1 MAHRQLKKLRPGGRR
16 LYRGR
21 TVFAYLLREP
31 KWRALWAAMLGF
43 MLDAMD
49 VLLYVFALQTLRAEF
64 SLTNREAGLVSSATL
79 ITSAAGGFLFGL
91 LADRIGR
98 RRALIYSILL
108 YSVASGGTALAR
120 SFRELLCWRAL
131 IGFGL
136 GGEWAAGAV
145 LVAESWPAEQRGR
158 AIGVM
163 QSGWAIGYILA
174 AGVTAWILPRYGWRP
189 LFLVGLLPALLTLS
203 IRRTVVEP
211 KIWSAEHAGGA
222 RLGLTALFR
231 RPLAQRTFLATA
243 LTTSVLLGYWGLF
256 TWLPGFLS
264 APVEAGG
271 AGLSIVRTSAWIVPL
286 ELGAFAGY
294 LSFGWMADRLGRRPA
309 FLVYMLGAAALT
321 PVYGLLPRWA
331 GAGAETGLLALGPLI
346 GFLGSGYFS
355 LFGAL
360 LAELYPTAVRGAG
373 QGFTYNFGRA
383 VSALAP
389 YLVGAAADRNG
400 LGAALG
406 LNSAF
411 FLAGAALIFTL
422 PETRGAELES
432 QRTG

>member
-1 MAHRQLKKLRPGGRR
+1 
-16 LYRGR
+16 
-21 TVFAYLLREP
+21 
-31 KWRALWAAMLGF
+31 MLGY

-64 SLTNREAGLVSSATL
+64 ALSNREAGLVSSATL

-108 YSVASGGTALAR
+108 YSFACGGTALAR
-120 SFRELLCWRAL
+120 NFHELLLWRAL

-145 LVAESWPAEQRGR
+145 LVAESWPPEQRGR
-158 AIGVM
+158 AIGLM
-163 QSGWAIGYILA
+163 QSGWALGYILA
-174 AGVTAWILPRYGWRP
+174 AGVAAWILPLYGWRL
-189 LFLVGLLPALLTLS
+189 LFLVGLLPALLTLA
-203 IRRTVVEP
+203 IRRTVEEP
-211 KIWSAEHAGGA
+211 AIWSAARRPAGGP
-222 RLGLTALFR
+222 GLLSLFR
-231 RPLAQRTFLATA
+231 RPLAATTVLATA
-243 LTTSVLLGYWGLF
+243 LTTSVLFAYWGLF

-264 APVEAGG
+264 APASAGG

-294 LSFGWMADRLGRRPA
+294 LSFGWLADRLGRRPA
-309 FLVYMLGAAALT
+309 FLIYMLGAAALT
-321 PVYGLLPRWA
+321 PVYGLLPHWLP
-331 GAGAETGLLALGPLI
+331 GAAEPALLALGPLV

-355 LFGAL
+355 LFGAF

-373 QGFTYNFGRA
+373 QGFTYNSGRA
-383 VSALAP
+383 LSALAP
-389 YLVGAAADRNG
+389 YLVGAAADRSG

-406 LNSAF
+406 INSAF

-422 PETRGAELES
+422 PETRGARLE
-432 QRTG
+432 